1 MSLNPS
7 TIEKKLSVIKIDEK
21 KSYSNSEYIQ
31 LLNKLDLN
39 QKYISRVIATEHAF
53 TSFYEYGNVPDE
65 LNEAYLLAMNRKA
78 EEFSLSERYEVN
90 LEKGEESASN
100 FVGTIH
106 AKGQEI
112 AFRDTQLENI
122 QQQFPEL
129 RVEKLELLPPTYEG
143 VDVKGLNHD
152 GETVLEV
159 QVKTGFEE
167 YTYDVVNKIQDTH
180 SDILFAVSEEIK
192 EKIIKDYPEYS
203 DRLYEGFE
211 PSHLETLNGT
221 QEGLDILASNYG
233 IDLPDN
239 IEDAVPFIGEIFL
252 VYKLLK
258 AFNKTEKNFKA
269 STMLD
274 EKKKLNALKTILI
287 INKFG
292 FASTMAIVGA
302 NLGQFGGWVAA
313 LVGSAGG
320 ALAGG
325 YLSKK
330 TEPMLLSFS
339 LKILELTKEDLFY
352 YKNKSTIDD
361 IAFEFKKTSASFS

>member
-7 TIEKKLSVIKIDEK
+7 TVEKELSVIKLDDR
-21 KSYSNSEYIQ
+21 KSYITSEYAQ
-31 LLNKLDLN
+31 LLNKLDLD
-39 QKYISRVIATEHAF
+39 QKYISRVIAREHAF

-65 LNEAYLLAMNRKA
+65 LNEAYLLAMENVSK
-78 EEFSLSERYEVN
+78 ESSLIERYQYN
-90 LEKGEESASN
+90 LDKGENSVDG
-100 FVGTIH
+100 FIGTVH
-106 AKGQEI
+106 AKGREI
-112 AFRDTQLENI
+112 VFRDTQLENI

-129 RVEKLELLPPTYEG
+129 GVEKLELLPSTYEG
-143 VDVKGLNHD
+143 VDVKGLNVD

-159 QVKTGFEE
+159 QVKTGFED
-167 YTYDVVNKIQDTH
+167 YTYDVVNKMQDADG
-180 SDILFAVSEEIK
+180 DILFAVSEEIK

-211 PSHLETLNGT
+211 PSHLETLNDT
-221 QEGLDILASNYG
+221 QEGLDMLATNYG

-239 IEDAVPFIGEIFL
+239 IEDAVPYIGEIFL

-258 AFNKTEKNFKA
+258 AFNKTEKDFKA

-274 EKKKLNALKTILI
+274 EKKKLNALKTILVV
-287 INKFG
+287 NKFG

-302 NLGQFGGWVAA
+302 NLGQFGGWAAA

-330 TEPMLLSFS
+330 AEPMLLRFS
-339 LKILELTKEDLFY
+339 LKILELTKDDLFY
-352 YKNKSTIDD
+352 YKNKSTVDG